1 MQAVRF
7 HHTGGPDVLSV
18 ERVPVPEPGP
28 GEVRLQLRAASVNY
42 LDIWLRCG
50 ALPVPLPHIPGCDGA
65 GMADALGDGVTGVVP
80 GNPYLIAP
88 GLSCGACTAC
98 DAGDTFLCPE
108 FSVYGTGSAG
118 TGAAGTYADYAI
130 VPEQNLIPVPDGVD
144 MHAAATLGV
153 AGLTAWHQLVTR
165 GRVRAGEVVLVHG
178 AGSGLGSFAIQIAR
192 MHGARVL
199 ATAGSKKKCEQALA
213 LGADAVFDHT
223 QGEFAAQVL
232 AATGGK
238 GVDVLFDHVGAAL
251 FAANLSCL
259 AVGGKLLVC
268 GTTTGAEAA
277 FNLRDLFA
285 RQQSILGGKLGS
297 PYELAELARHVAAG
311 KISPVIDRVLP
322 LSDAAAAHATME
334 ERAHFGKIVLEMV

>member
-7 HHTGGPDVLSV
+7 HHAGGPEVLSV
-18 ERVPVPEPGP
+18 EQVPVPEPGP
-28 GEVRLQLRAASVNY
+28 FEVRLKLSAASVNY
-42 LDIWLRCG
+42 LDIWLRTG
-50 ALPVPLPHIPGCDGA
+50 ALPTPLPHTPGCDGA
-65 GMADALGDGVTGVVP
+65 GIVDALGEKVTGLAEGQP
-80 GNPYLIAP
+80 CLIAP
-88 GLSCGACTAC
+88 GLSCGACAAC
-98 DAGDTFLCPE
+98 KAGDTFLCPA
-108 FSVYGTGSAG
+108 FSIFGTA
-118 TGAAGTYADYAI
+118 TPGTYADYAI

-165 GRVRAGEVVLVHG
+165 GRVQPGETVLVHG

-199 ATAGSKKKCEQALA
+199 ATAGSKKKCEQTLA

-259 AVGGKLLVC
+259 AVGGRLLVC
-268 GTTTGAEAA
+268 GTTTGAEVA

-285 RQQSILGGKLGS
+285 RQQSILGGRLGS
-297 PYELAELARHVAAG
+297 TCELAELARHVAAG
-311 KISPVIDRVLP
+311 KIRPVIDRVLP